1 MNKYINKLVLWIQKF
16 MQGRYGPDNLSIFSI
31 KLYLILVV
39 LGLFFPALTLITPIF
54 LFFILYRL
62 FSKNVTK
69 RREEN
74 VKFLRYKSG
83 AKKQLLQ
90 LKNRWK
96 ERDTHRYRKC
106 PSCKTMLRLKK
117 QIGTVNITCPVC
129 KNNFSINIKH

>member
-1 MNKYINKLVLWIQKF
+1 MNKYINKIVLWIRKF
-16 MQGRYGPDNLSIFSI
+16 MQGRYGADDLFIFSVR
-31 KLYLILVV
+31 LYLILVV
-39 LGLFFPALTLITPIF
+39 LGLFIPTLSLITPIF
-54 LFFILYRL
+54 LVFIFYRL
-62 FSKNVTK
+62 LSKDISK

-74 VKFLRYKSG
+74 VKFLRYKSS

-106 PSCKTMLRLKK
+106 PSCKTTLRLKK

-129 KNNFSINIKH
+129 KNNFSVNIKH